1 MYAIPVTRALSTI
14 AFNLRLTYR
23 PILLTYKSCL
33 DLRHKKEGTRPV
45 VYLRPFHVVLSSK
58 QIDGMRNS
66 DISAIAFSEDTNFFA
81 GLAFEI
87 SFLGCVYFTN
97 LSLESHTFR
106 ADSRQFLGIFFSLGP
121 QSQRVVAK
129 TERADSLSAAMYESK
144 YVFINQRILKRDATK
159 LSTDS

>member
-1 MYAIPVTRALSTI
+1 MKHTGDLLLPIMANDLWLPAALMYAIPVTRALSTI

-66 DISAIAFSEDTNFFA
+66 DISAIAFSEDKTRT
-81 GLAFEI
+81 
-87 SFLGCVYFTN
+87 FLPASP
-97 LSLESHTFR
+97 LKSHF
-106 ADSRQFLGIFFSLGP
+106 
-121 QSQRVVAK
+121 
-129 TERADSLSAAMYESK
+129 
-144 YVFINQRILKRDATK
+144 
-159 LSTDS
+159 